1 MKLAVIPARGGSK
14 RIPRKN
20 IKSFGGKPMITWS
33 IEAAQKTG
41 IFDRIIVSTDDAE
54 IASIAR
60 DYGVE
65 VPFIRQ
71 ATLSDDHTGTS
82 PVIVNA
88 IEWCLAQGFDPK
100 EVCCIYATAPFVQS
114 EDIECGRQILE
125 QSGADFAFSVTS
137 FAFPIQRA
145 IKLRPDGRIDM
156 IDPSQFQTR
165 SQDLPEAYHDAGQ
178 IIGERKQPGYLV
190 LRFLDQDRYR
200 LFYLDI
206 EYKILTPQ
214 KIGRLLK
221 GC

>member
-1 MKLAVIPARGGSK
+1 M
-14 RIPRKN
+14 
-20 IKSFGGKPMITWS
+20 
-33 IEAAQKTG
+33 
-41 IFDRIIVSTDDAE
+41 STDDAE

-65 VPFIRQ
+65 VPFIRE

-88 IEWCLAQGFDPK
+88 IEWYLAQGFDPK

-145 IKLRPDGRIDM
+145 INLRSDGRIDM

-178 IIGERKQPGYLV
+178 FYWGTKAAWLSGAPIFGSRSVPVILP
-190 LRFLDQDRYR
+190 RYR
-200 LFYLDI
+200 VQDI
-206 EYKILTPQ
+206 DTPEDWEVAERMLEFFKKSTNDEDALT
-214 KIGRLLK
+214 
-221 GC
+221 